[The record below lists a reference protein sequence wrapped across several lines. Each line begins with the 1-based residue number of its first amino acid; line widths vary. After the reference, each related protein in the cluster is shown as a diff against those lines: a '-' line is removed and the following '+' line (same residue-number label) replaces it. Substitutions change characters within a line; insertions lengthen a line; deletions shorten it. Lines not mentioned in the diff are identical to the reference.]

1 MKDEKRTRKE
11 IIDNRLKQAGW
22 DVNDLTR
29 VVEEFDIIVDTNMVQ
44 EALSPYGGKQFSD
57 YVLLGKD
64 GKPLAVVEAKKST
77 VDANIG
83 KEQAKQY
90 CFNIQKQFGGELPFC
105 FYTNGHDIFF
115 WDLDNYP
122 PKKVYGFPTRDDLER
137 YTYIRQKRKS
147 LSGEF
152 INTKIAGRYYQ
163 IGAIRAVLEAVEKR
177 KRRFLLVMATGTG
190 KTRTCIALVDALMRT
205 GWVEKVL
212 FLVDRI
218 ALRDQT
224 LEAFKEHLPN
234 EPRWPKQAEKE
245 IAKDRRIYVS
255 TYPTM
260 LNVIRSDEKTLSPH
274 FFDLIVVDE
283 SHRSIYNTYQ
293 EVLDY
298 FNTITLGLTATPTDV
313 IDHNTFN
320 LFDVEDGVP
329 TYAYSY
335 EEAVNHIPP
344 YLCNF
349 QVMKIKTKFQTE
361 GISKRTIALED
372 QKNLILEGKEIEE
385 INYEGTDLEKKVIN
399 RGTNALIVRE
409 FMEESIKDANGVLP
423 GKTIFFCATKAH
435 ARRMEEIFNALYPEY
450 KGELAKVLVSEDP
463 RVYGKGG
470 LLDQFTN
477 NDMPRIALS
486 VDMLDTGIDVRELVN
501 LVFAKAVYSYTK
513 FWQMIGRGTR
523 LLEPE
528 KMKPWCT
535 EKDGFLILDCWDNF
549 EYFKL
554 NPRGKELKNQI
565 PLPVRLFGVRLDKI
579 EKAIE
584 LNETEI
590 VSNEIEKL
598 RQQIATLPQNSIVIL
613 DAKHELQ
620 RVEDENFWNSIF
632 SPSGR
637 LGGAFEFLKAVVKPL
652 FRTVADT
659 DFKAMR
665 FEKDIVE
672 VSLAKLSD
680 EKEKFETL
688 KDSIVE
694 EIGELPLSVNIIAK
708 EAELIRQAQTNHY
721 WFTITEAKL
730 DELIQKIAPLMRFRD
745 AIVPLGPA
753 KFNFKD
759 VVSEKE
765 YVEFGPQ
772 HEALSIAKYREL
784 VEQKVN
790 ELVSSNPLL
799 QKIKEGKEITVLEA
813 EQLAEELHNEH
824 PHITIDLLRRVY
836 NHRKAQLVQFIKHIL
851 GIEILESFNETV
863 AKAFDDFIAKH
874 SYLSSRQLQ
883 FMDLLR
889 NFIVEKG
896 ELQKRNLTASPFT
909 LIHPQ
914 GILGV
919 FNPNEID
926 EIIKFTEKLV
936 AA

>member
-1 MKDEKRTRKE
+1 LKNEKLTRKE

-22 DVNDLTR
+22 NVDDRTQ
-29 VVEEFDIIVDTNMVQ
+29 VVEEFDIIVDSNMVQ
-44 EALSPYGGKQFSD
+44 EAATPYAGRQFSD
-57 YVLLGKD
+57 YVLLAKD

-152 INTKIAGRYYQ
+152 INTKIAGRDYQ
-163 IGAIRAVLEAVEKR
+163 IGAIRAVLESVEKR

-205 GWVEKVL
+205 GWAERVL

-224 LEAFKEHLPN
+224 LDAFKEHLPN
-234 EPRWPKQAEKE
+234 EPRWPKQGEKE
-245 IAKDRRIYVS
+245 IVKDRRIYVS

-260 LNVIRSDEKTLSPH
+260 LNVIRNEEKSLSPH

-313 IDHNTFN
+313 IDHNTFQ
-320 LFDVEDGVP
+320 LFETEDGVP

-335 EEAVNHIPP
+335 DEAVNHIPP

-349 QVMKIKTKFQTE
+349 QVMKIKTKFQAE

-385 INYEGTDLEKKVIN
+385 INYEGTELEKKVIN

-409 FMEESIKDANGVLP
+409 FMEECIKDANGVLP

-435 ARRMEEIFNALYPEY
+435 ARRMEEIFDSLYPEY

-501 LVFAKAVYSYTK
+501 LVFAKPVYSYTK

-554 NPRGKELKNQI
+554 NPRGKELKGQI

-579 EKAIE
+579 EKTIE
-584 LNETEI
+584 INETEI
-590 VSNEIEKL
+590 TKKEIEKL
-598 RQQIATLPQNSIVIL
+598 RKQIATLPQNSIVIL

-620 RVEDENFWNSIF
+620 RLEDENFWNHLSSDKI
-632 SPSGR
+632 
-637 LGGAFEFLKAVVKPL
+637 EFLISVVKPL
-652 FRTVADT
+652 FRTVSEA
-659 DFKAMR
+659 DFKAIR

-680 EKEKFETL
+680 DKEKFDTL
-688 KDSIVE
+688 KDSIIE
-694 EIGELPLSVNIIAK
+694 EIAELPLSVNIIAK
-708 EAELIRQAQTNHY
+708 EEELIRQSQSNHF
-721 WFTITEAKL
+721 WSTVTEDKF
-730 DELIQKIAPLMRFRD
+730 DELILKIAPLMRFRE

-759 VVSEKE
+759 LVSEKE

-784 VEQKVN
+784 VELKVN
-790 ELVSSNPLL
+790 ELVLRNPLL
-799 QKIKEGKEITVLEA
+799 QKLKEGKEITATEA

-836 NHRKAQLVQFIKHIL
+836 NHRKAQFVQFIKHIL
-851 GIEILESFNETV
+851 GIEVLESFPETV
-863 AKAFDDFIAKH
+863 SKAFDDFIAKH
-874 SYLSSRQLQ
+874 SYLTSRQLQ

-889 NFIVEKG
+889 NFILEKG
-896 ELQKRNLTASPFT
+896 ELQKRNLIESPFT

-914 GILGV
+914 GIRGV
-919 FNPNEID
+919 FSPAEID
-926 EIIKFTEKLV
+926 EILIFTEKLI